1 MAWQDSFGLKLR
13 VPPNFAAVKNRFVLL
28 LLLLSGLVG
37 ACQKPEDVV
46 PPRQLVPQ
54 SKMVGLLA
62 DIHVLEARVDAAA
75 LPTDSARAL
84 FRQQQK
90 ELFKRYNVTDSS
102 FRQSYRYYA
111 VHGKDLDDIYKTVVD
126 SLGKRETRLGGNPE
140 PAP

>member
-1 MAWQDSFGLKLR
+1 M
-13 VPPNFAAVKNRFVLL
+13 KNRFVLL
-28 LLLLSGLVG
+28 LFLLSGIVG

-54 SKMVGLLA
+54 NKMVSLLA
-62 DIHVLEARVDAAA
+62 DIHILESRVDAAA

-84 FRQQQK
+84 FRQQQQQ
-90 ELFKRYNVTDSS
+90 LFKRYDVTDSS

-126 SLGKRETRLGGNPE
+126 TLSKREIRLGGHPE
-140 PAP
+140 